1 MSDKM
6 KQEFVSIGI
15 TFVSS
20 FLLTLGGMLTTTD
33 SVQWTGAFALSLVI
47 AAGRSAFKA
56 AIEKKLLSAVGAP
69 KN

>member
-33 SVQWTGAFALSLVI
+33 SVQWTGAFAL
-47 AAGRSAFKA
+47 
-56 AIEKKLLSAVGAP
+56 
-69 KN
+69 